1 MPPTKSE
8 ERVRQA
14 RALSSNSSNS
24 HIDKAWYR
32 YALMGIGDDG
42 LAFVGACMYFG
53 IFQNDH
59 AMLDLRHCRRPCRR
73 RLQNSLAHLAVV
85 R

>member
-1 MPPTKSE
+1 
-8 ERVRQA
+8 
-14 RALSSNSSNS
+14 
-24 HIDKAWYR
+24 
-32 YALMGIGDDG
+32 MGIGDDG
-42 LAFVGACMYFG
+42 LAFAGACLYFG

-59 AMLDLRHCRRPCRR
+59 AMLDLRRCRRPCRR